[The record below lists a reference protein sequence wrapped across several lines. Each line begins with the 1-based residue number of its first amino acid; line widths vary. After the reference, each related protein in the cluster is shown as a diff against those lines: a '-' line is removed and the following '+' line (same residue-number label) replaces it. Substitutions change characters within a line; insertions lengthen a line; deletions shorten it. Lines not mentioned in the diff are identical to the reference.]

1 MEITVCNIYIYIYI
15 TCFQEHCNLKTSMK
29 YVHHLFSH
37 PKQTLFD
44 EEGRGIYIHIYIYIY
59 ICIPDIFFNLQ
70 CFLNRIYTLY
80 MKPRRTKKK
89 WNWLCVVYT
98 LHSAKP
104 LKSYSFV
111 KTIIFIL
118 GLVMSASRI
127 NFGSAPTMNTPHPV
141 VTGYEAAN
149 APLTNIC
156 TGLQSS
162 FILVEQVCKYHV
174 CVPFALPFLSHI
186 VTQWSLF
193 TQFFS
198 ACNWKQTS
206 QSSAW
211 KPRTCFFT

>member
-1 MEITVCNIYIYIYI
+1 MYIICFLIQNRHFLTRKGEAYIYI
-15 TCFQEHCNLKTSMK
+15 
-29 YVHHLFSH
+29 
-37 PKQTLFD
+37 D
-44 EEGRGIYIHIYIYIY
+44 IYIYIYIY

-70 CFLNRIYTLY
+70 CFWNRIYTLY

-111 KTIIFIL
+111 KTIVFIL

-127 NFGSAPTMNTPHPV
+127 NSGSAPTMNTPHPV